1 MNTNRIIAGCCA
13 FLLSL
18 SSHASAAFVGRAPVK
33 GAPTSSPAPQT
44 GPADSNPA
52 TGNDS
57 GSSKPPQTNT
67 DGKIPG
73 SSSSDTQPVPKPPE
87 SVTQGDSGASPTN
100 PISPPSPQPAPTP
113 QPSPNEGS
121 NQGTGNA
128 GAAGGQTDPV
138 SSSCTEIPLTYCT
151 HPVQGAPPSQS
162 PYANYG
168 LGWCKCILELV
179 NNQIKNGGA
188 SCAEVDKWFTL
199 FAEMKD
205 EPGSR
210 CQHFLPGPDPWLNG
224 FVSCWFEP
232 ICAGRS
238 NTTDQSGF
246 ALGAMEDSQG
256 KGCCDPHG
264 CLGAFKSHGRS
275 QQAWINATRP
285 DPDSPPACSSE
296 DEEYFPF
303 LSNGSCHDCGGCFKD
318 FNPGHGHWSKI
329 SNFVEKGPL
338 SCGSF
343 GFPTQKFSND
353 SSSNGATP

>member
-1 MNTNRIIAGCCA
+1 MTNNRIFAGFCA
-13 FLLSL
+13 ALLSL
-18 SSHASAAFVGRAPVK
+18 SSHGSADFKGRAPVK
-33 GAPTSSPAPQT
+33 GAPAPTPSPAPQT
-44 GPADSNPA
+44 GPADVKPA
-52 TGNDS
+52 PGDTGS
-57 GSSKPPQTNT
+57 
-67 DGKIPG
+67 
-73 SSSSDTQPVPKPPE
+73 QPVPAPSPGPQPTPSPEPILPP
-87 SVTQGDSGASPTN
+87 APAPSPN
-100 PISPPSPQPAPTP
+100 PSPIPAPQPAPNP

-128 GAAGGQTDPV
+128 EAAGGQTDPV

-151 HPVQGAPPSQS
+151 QPVQGAPPSQS

-168 LGWCKCILELV
+168 PSWCKCILELV

-210 CQHFLPGPDPWLNG
+210 CQSSLPQPDPWLNG

-238 NTTDQSGF
+238 QTTGQSGF
-246 ALGAMEDSQG
+246 ALGKKEDSQG
-256 KGCCDPHG
+256 KGCCDPDG

-285 DPDSPPACSSE
+285 DPDSPPACSSA

-303 LSNGSCHDCGGCFKD
+303 LLNGSCHDCSGCFKD
-318 FNPGHGHWSKI
+318 FNPGQWGKI

-338 SCGSF
+338 SCSSF
-343 GFPTQKFSND
+343 GLPNPSFS
-353 SSSNGATP
+353 P